1 MRLTVLG
8 CSGSVAAPGVPA
20 SGYLVEHGDTSIVLD
35 LGNGAFAEL
44 LRHVDPLTLDAV
56 ALSHLHPDHVADV
69 SSLQVHL
76 KYHPSRFRAT
86 RAGEPLPRLPVY
98 GPTETASRLAA
109 QYAPSAAE
117 LAATDVS
124 DVLDVRPYPSCAP
137 AVVGSITLRA
147 AEVLHL
153 CESYA
158 TRLDADGRSL
168 VYTGDTAWCDELVAI
183 ATGADVLLCEAT
195 WVDDPRLPPGVH
207 LSGREAGE
215 LAAAAGVGTLVL
227 THLAPWTDRAAVLA
241 EARAAFDG
249 VIEVATPGAVHAI

>member
-8 CSGSVAAPGVPA
+8 CSGSVAAPGVAA
-20 SGYLVEHGDTSIVLD
+20 SGYLVEHDGTSIALD
-35 LGNGAFAEL
+35 LGNGTFAEL
-44 LRHVDPLTLDAV
+44 QRHLDPLTLDAL

-76 KYHPSRFRAT
+76 KYHPSRFWAT
-86 RAGEPLPRLPVY
+86 LAGEPQSRLPVY
-98 GPTETASRLAA
+98 GPTETATRLAA

-117 LAATDVS
+117 LVVTDVS
-124 DVLDVRPYPSCAP
+124 DALDVRPYPASTP

-158 TRLDADGRSL
+158 TRLEAGGRSL
-168 VYTGDTAWCDELVAI
+168 VYTGDTAWCDSLVSI

-195 WVDDPRLPPGVH
+195 WLDDPRLTPGIH

-215 LAAAAGVGTLVL
+215 LATAAGVGTLVL
-227 THLAPWTDRAAVLA
+227 THIAPWTDKDAVLA
-241 EARAAFDG
+241 EARAAFAG
-249 VIEVATPGAVHAI
+249 TIEVATPGAVYEV